1 MLINIMVKNHYTLS
15 ELLRPIELMA
25 EMCGMR
31 WLSPMIIYSAR
42 QQSKTTLGHISD
54 AYRQWLQAPLEG
66 EHADGR

>member
-1 MLINIMVKNHYTLS
+1 M
-15 ELLRPIELMA
+15 RPIELMA

-31 WLSPMIIYSAR
+31 WLSPMIIYPAR

-66 EHADGR
+66 NTRMEGN